1 MTSADR
7 ATCWSI
13 TQQIESTE
21 EGNLFMEQQV
31 PPGWRLTGQV
41 EEAPTTGKLHL
52 QLMLKTPQVRFS
64 AVKSQFPKAHIEIAR
79 DRRALAKYVQKTETR
94 VMAVEQTETPTLWQF
109 SEMVANRVDIDE
121 LVEYLRTWRTTP
133 EGSGVTIYWDDATGE
148 EMLKYI
154 DILVGRYVHEGI
166 RGSEYMGINP
176 MFRSAWKTYGRSLI
190 MRKIDRMNNPGQ

>member
-13 TQQIESTE
+13 TQQVSSTE
-21 EGNLFMEQQV
+21 EAQSFMSQQV

-64 AVKSQFPKAHIEIAR
+64 AVKSQFPQAHIEVAR
-79 DRRALAKYVQKTETR
+79 DRRALATYVQKAETR

-109 SEMVANRVDIDE
+109 SDMVATRANIDE
-121 LVEYLRTWRTTP
+121 LVEYLRLWR
-133 EGSGVTIYWDDATGE
+133 SG
-148 EMLKYI
+148 
-154 DILVGRYVHEGI
+154 
-166 RGSEYMGINP
+166 
-176 MFRSAWKTYGRSLI
+176 
-190 MRKIDRMNNPGQ
+190 